1 MDMAIENE
9 VAWLFELEVQPENR
23 QALEALVPEMIAET
37 KKSEP
42 GSRAYQIFVNEGT
55 ISVYERYDDSD
66 AALTHMKNFGEKF
79 AGRFMALVTPV
90 RFTLLGSPSAELLE
104 VVGPI
109 GAIVNTPLAGY
120 IK

>member
-1 MDMAIENE
+1 MATENE
-9 VAWLFELEVQPENR
+9 IAWLFELEVKPENR
-23 QALEALVPEMIAET
+23 AALEALIPEMVEET
-37 KKSEP
+37 KKAES
-42 GSRAYQIFVNEGT
+42 GSRAYQIFAGEGS
-55 ISVYERYDDSD
+55 IKVYERYDDSN
-66 AALTHMKNFGEKF
+66 AALEHMKNFGEKF

-109 GAIVNTPLAGY
+109 GAVVNTPLGGY

>member
-1 MDMAIENE
+1 VTTENE

-23 QALEALVPEMIAET
+23 EALEALVPEMLAET
-37 KKSEP
+37 QKSEP
-42 GSRAYQIFVNEGT
+42 GSRAYQVFVNDGT

-66 AALTHMKNFGEKF
+66 AALQHMKNFGEKF
-79 AGRFMALVTPV
+79 ADRFMALVTPV
-90 RFTLLGSPSAELLE
+90 RFTLLGTPSAELLE

-120 IK
+120 VK

>member
-1 MDMAIENE
+1 MSTEKEI
-9 VAWLFELEVQPENR
+9 AWLFELEVKPENR
-23 QALEALVPEMIAET
+23 EALEALVPEMVEET

-55 ISVYERYDDSD
+55 VNVYERYDDSD
-66 AALTHMKNFGEKF
+66 AALEHMKNFGEKF

-90 RFTLLGSPSAELLE
+90 SFTLLGSPSAELLE

-109 GAIVNTPLAGY
+109 GAIVNTPLGGY
-120 IK
+120 VK